1 MKIPKG
7 GKKTWEKLI
16 NSICEEAGCYQVC
29 WEKRFLSYLAVM
41 NTKKLSVRQEE
52 PVETDVPYCYE
63 QC

>member
-16 NSICEEAGCYQVC
+16 NSICEEAGCCQVC
-29 WEKRFLSYLAVM
+29 WEKRFLSSLVVM
-41 NTKKLSVRQEE
+41 NTTKLSVRQEE
-52 PVETDVPYCYE
+52 PVETDFPCCYE